1 MSNTSN
7 TTVVSNCSIFKLGNL
22 AILHFTDVDLSTL
35 AGKSL
40 GLGYRPKY
48 NTYGVGHL
56 HAYDKSI
63 IVTLDTS
70 GLIQFINKYGIITE
84 STAVSGQVVYI
95 LA

>member
-22 AILHFTDVDLSTL
+22 AILNFTDVNLSTL
-35 AGKSL
+35 AGKTI
-40 GLGYRPKY
+40 GPGYRPKY

-56 HAYDKSI
+56 IAYDKSI
-63 IVTLDTS
+63 VITLDTS
-70 GLIQFINKYGIITE
+70 GLIQFKNKYGIITE
-84 STAVSGQVVYI
+84 STTVSGQLVYI